1 MASPSKN
8 NASETPIDAL
18 FLHNLMDRLQLRPPF
33 LDSNSFLTS
42 SLEDLHLLSNFLPDS
57 DADSDPEPDIPL
69 NSDFRRRA
77 LAKEETKLEK
87 EVIRLVQSGDSDQ
100 LLKPNTGQSVSIG
113 DHNIC
118 VGFHVDKEAEYRV
131 WEWHG
136 HIMLYDETEGYIYD
150 YLLLKHSDIYPQICC
165 PFHKF
170 YVNMEECLVK
180 LGQSSVP

>member
-18 FLHNLMDRLQLRPPF
+18 FLQNLMGRLQLRPPF
-33 LDSNSFLTS
+33 LESNSFLTS
-42 SLEDLHLLSNFLPDS
+42 SLEDLLLLSNSLPDS
-57 DADSDPEPDIPL
+57 DADSDAEPDFSL
-69 NSDFRRRA
+69 DSDGSRRA

-87 EVIRLVQSGDSDQ
+87 EIVRLVQSGDADQ
-100 LLKPNTGQSVSIG
+100 LLKPNSGQSVSIG

-136 HIMLYDETEGYIYD
+136 HIMLYDETDGYTS
-150 YLLLKHSDIYPQICC
+150 KT
-165 PFHKF
+165 
-170 YVNMEECLVK
+170 
-180 LGQSSVP
+180 